1 MIRSYELKVIAGLV
15 VFIILYSIIV
25 LLLNFTTD
33 IHVNDTYYVISKG
46 TYLIG
51 ISILI
56 LFFYFLLNTFI
67 QLSIKGGI
75 LKWLFLFL
83 TILSLIIFI
92 LLGYS
97 ILRNSVIYFGL
108 RPLLL
113 KDYSDLTLQIL
124 PILFLIAMHV
134 MRIVQI
140 VNFKKINDPA

>member
-1 MIRSYELKVIAGLV
+1 MIRSYELKVLAGLV

-25 LLLNFTTD
+25 LRLNFTTD
-33 IHVNDTYYVISKG
+33 VHVNDTYYVISKG
-46 TYLIG
+46 IYLIG

-67 QLSIKGGI
+67 QLSSKGGI

-92 LLGYS
+92 LLGCS
-97 ILRNSVIYFGL
+97 ILRNSVFYFGL

-140 VNFKKINDPA
+140 VSFKKIDDPA